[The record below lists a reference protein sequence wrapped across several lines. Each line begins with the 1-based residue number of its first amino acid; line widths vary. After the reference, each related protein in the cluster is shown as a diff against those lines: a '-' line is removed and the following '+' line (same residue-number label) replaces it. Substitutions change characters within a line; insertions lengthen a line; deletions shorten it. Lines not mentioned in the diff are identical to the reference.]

1 MRCLIVAWVAFLMLG
16 PGTFAAGAS
25 EEAFDWAG
33 WRDLPV
39 LAEGRLKPLD
49 TVARENLLMLR
60 YRESFQDPD
69 TDRKLNATA
78 FYLGTLFD
86 WRGWDSLSSG
96 ASNATLPRHYDDR
109 HEPDKWDRA
118 PLFRVDGIQLRKA
131 LGIKGM
137 FVSPSVLSHARIKLP
152 AAGEGAFFVNWVG
165 TVSRKDRKERSQL
178 EEKGMDLG
186 NKLGAY
192 RAHRMG
198 QMLNLIPVQ
207 GSKDQQWIS
216 VYDLFGRRF
225 LQGSDS
231 TTKINQARD
240 LLLKLREA
248 YRSDDAKAFNETSAE
263 FIGLVRELGPQ
274 MGKYPD
280 QATIDLEVLYNRV
293 KPFRLAWVFSLAAF
307 VCAVASMIWQRQ
319 AVYNVAIAAAGAS
332 LLIMLLGFCGRAG
345 ITGWVPVTNMYES
358 VLFMAFG
365 TIIFGLIY
373 ELRVKNRYV
382 LGATAVVTAVALII
396 ADFTPSVIDPSLRP
410 LPPVLRSNIW
420 LAVHVMSIMLSYSA
434 FALALGIGNITLTHY
449 LLGAKKKE
457 LIRTLSKLTLK
468 LLQAGVLLLV
478 IGTILGALW
487 ADDSWGRFWGWDPK
501 EVWALITL
509 MFYLAV
515 VHSRYV
521 GWISNLA
528 LAFWSV
534 ICFSFVVVMAWYGV
548 NFVLATGMHTYGG
561 GGGGKYYVFGTVGIQ
576 FLYALAAALR
586 HTAFPPRKVA

>member
-16 PGTFAAGAS
+16 LGTFAAGAS
-25 EEAFDWAG
+25 EEAFDWAA

-49 TVARENLLMLR
+49 TLARENLLMLR
-60 YRESFQDPD
+60 YRESFRNPD

-78 FYLGTLFD
+78 FYLATLFD
-86 WRGWDSLSSG
+86 WRGWDQ
-96 ASNATLPRHYDDR
+96 ASADASHAALPRHYDDG
-109 HEPDKWDRA
+109 HEPDKWDLA
-118 PLFRVDGIQLRKA
+118 PLLRVDGAPLRKA
-131 LGIKGM
+131 LEIEGM
-137 FVSPSVLSHARIKLP
+137 FVSPKVLSNARIKLP
-152 AAGEGAFFVNWVG
+152 DTDESTFFVDWIG
-165 TVSRKDRKERSQL
+165 TVNRKDRKDRSAL

-186 NKLGAY
+186 NKLGTY

-207 GSKDQQWIS
+207 GSKDQHWIS

-231 TTKINQARD
+231 AVKINQARD
-240 LLLKLREA
+240 LLLKVRDS

-263 FIGLVRELGPQ
+263 FINLARELGPQ
-274 MGKYPD
+274 MGNYPN
-280 QATIDLEVLYNRV
+280 QAKIDLEVLYNRV

-332 LLIMLLGFCGRAG
+332 LVIMLLGFCGRAG

-365 TIIFGLIY
+365 TIIFGLIF
-373 ELRVKNRYV
+373 ELLIRNRYV
-382 LGATAVVTAVALII
+382 LGATAMVAAVALIL
-396 ADFTPSVIDPSLRP
+396 ADFTPSVIDPRLRP
-410 LPPVLRSNIW
+410 LMPVLRSNIW

-434 FALALGIGNITLTHY
+434 FALALGIGNITLTFY

-457 LIRTLSKLTLK
+457 QIRTLSKLTLK

-478 IGTILGALW
+478 IGTILGGLW
-487 ADDSWGRFWGWDPK
+487 ADYSWGRFWGWDPK

-515 VHSRYV
+515 IHARYV
-521 GWISNLA
+521 GWVSNLS

-534 ICFSFVVVMAWYGV
+534 TCFSFLVVMAWYGV
-548 NFVLATGMHTYGG
+548 NFVLNTGMHSYGG
-561 GGGGKYYVFGTVGIQ
+561 GGGGQLYVFGTVGLQ
-576 FLYALAAALR
+576 FLYALAAATR
-586 HTAFPPRKVA
+586 HTAFPSRV